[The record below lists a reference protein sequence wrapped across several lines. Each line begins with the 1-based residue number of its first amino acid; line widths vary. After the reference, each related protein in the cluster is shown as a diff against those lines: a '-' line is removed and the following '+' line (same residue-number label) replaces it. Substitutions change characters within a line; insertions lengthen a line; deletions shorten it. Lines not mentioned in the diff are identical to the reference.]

1 VADRPEFTH
10 KPERHGLVGPFSG
23 RQHGLAAG
31 AIVVVVILLVAITTP
46 LGNTAGGPGPI
57 DPRATAFVIGS
68 PPAEGLRPG
77 SAAPELTTILPDGS
91 TYQLQDLDGRP
102 IRLGDL
108 RGRVVWL
115 NFWATWC
122 PPCQHE
128 TPILRDLSQRY
139 RDRGL
144 EIVGVSVQETSPDD
158 IRAYATRYQLPYTIG
173 FDGSGYILHA
183 YRVYALPTQFFI
195 DTNGVIRT
203 VVNGPVD
210 AAGAATLIESLL
222 PATAPSAGASAGPS
236 ATASA
241 STSTAP

>member
-23 RQHGLAAG
+23 RQLGLAAG

-91 TYQLQDLDGRP
+91 TNQLQDLEGRP
-102 IRLGDL
+102 IRHGDL
-108 RGRVVWL
+108 RGSVVWL

-236 ATASA
+236 PTASA
-241 STSTAP
+241 SPSTAP

>member
-10 KPERHGLVGPFSG
+10 RPERHGLVGPFSG
-23 RQHGLAAG
+23 RQLGLAAG

>member
-1 VADRPEFTH
+1 MADRPGFTH

-23 RQHGLAAG
+23 RQLGLAVA
-31 AIVVVVILLVAITTP
+31 AVVVAVIVLAAITTP
-46 LGNTAGGPGPI
+46 LGNTSGGPGPI

-68 PPAEGLRPG
+68 PPAEGLRTG
-77 SAAPELTTILPDGS
+77 SVAPELATTLPDGS

-108 RGRVVWL
+108 RGKVVWL

-128 TPILRDLSQRY
+128 TPILRDLSRRY
-139 RDRGL
+139 RARGL
-144 EIVGVSVQETSPDD
+144 EIVGISVQETSPDD

-195 DTNGVIRT
+195 DTSGVIRT
-203 VVNGPVD
+203 VLNGPVD
-210 AAGAATLIESLL
+210 ATGAATLIESML
-222 PATAPSAGASAGPS
+222 PAVAPSSGASARPG
-236 ATASA
+236 ASIAESPQA
-241 STSTAP
+241 SP